1 MTDYSCNETPEG
13 LSPLDE
19 RLLAQEFVWATTEE
33 GRLRA
38 LSVYMIRSIVERYS
52 GTIEFDSTNDTIS
65 ISVPK
70 EEHVSCTEEIQ
81 KRLGC
86 TLV

>member
-1 MTDYSCNETPEG
+1 MTDCSRNETPG
-13 LSPLDE
+13 TLSLLDE
-19 RLLAQEFVWATTEE
+19 KLIAQEFVWATTEE

-70 EEHVSCTEEIQ
+70 EDHAVCTQEIQ
-81 KRLGC
+81 KRLGRVC
-86 TLV
+86 V